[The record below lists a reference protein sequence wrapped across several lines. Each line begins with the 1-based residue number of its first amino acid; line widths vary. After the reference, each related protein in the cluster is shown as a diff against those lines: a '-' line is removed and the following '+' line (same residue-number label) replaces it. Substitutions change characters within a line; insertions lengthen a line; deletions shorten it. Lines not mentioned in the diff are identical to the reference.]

1 MVLIRNKIIKAF
13 GFALRLTYKLLGV
26 HISKDLTWNNHCEA
40 IASKA
45 SKRIF
50 AIRTLKKSG
59 LSSYDLVNVYCS
71 IVRPVLEYASPVW
84 AAIPDYLS
92 DLVESIQKKV
102 LGIIFPNLTYNE
114 ALDASGLVSLRQ
126 RRGDMCERVIHKAK
140 LGGPLLR
147 LIPKPTVTSHGYNLR
162 SGEKTSSRIIV
173 VFVLIPQ

>member
-1 MVLIRNKIIKAF
+1 MMISYLEYNSLTFQPLFLNGSLIERVD
-13 GFALRLTYKLLGV
+13 TYKLLGV

-40 IASKA
+40 IA

-102 LGIIFPNLTYNE
+102 LGIIFPKLTYNE
-114 ALDASGLVSLRQ
+114 ALDASGLVSLRL
-126 RRGDMCERVIHKAK
+126 RRGDMCARVIHKAK

-147 LIPKPTVTSHGYNLR
+147 LIPKPTIT
-162 SGEKTSSRIIV
+162 
-173 VFVLIPQ
+173 